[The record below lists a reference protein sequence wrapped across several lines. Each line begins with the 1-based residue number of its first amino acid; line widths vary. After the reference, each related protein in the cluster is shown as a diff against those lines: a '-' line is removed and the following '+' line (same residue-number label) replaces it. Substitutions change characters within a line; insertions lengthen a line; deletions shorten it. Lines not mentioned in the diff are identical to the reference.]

1 MATVANL
8 YVDAGSDYSNTITV
22 SASNVSPLN
31 LTNFTAA
38 AQIRKSYSSSV
49 AYNFNASIYNAIE
62 GKVRV
67 ELSASQSEAISP
79 GRYLYDIE
87 ITNTTSGA
95 KTRVI
100 EGIVTVTPQI
110 TKI

>member
-1 MATVANL
+1 ML
-8 YVDAGSDYSNTITV
+8 FRS
-22 SASNVSPLN
+22 
-31 LTNFTAA
+31 
-38 AQIRKSYSSSV
+38 
-49 AYNFNASIYNAIE
+49 NASIYNAIE

-67 ELSASQSEAISP
+67 ELSASQSEAIPP

-87 ITNTTSGA
+87 ITNTSGGA